1 MAVAKGKERITIT
14 IHKETKKLL
23 DTLLSLHDK
32 NLTYSNLVEI
42 AVLYYGQASLKII
55 NDLEKENENAK
66 S

>member
-1 MAVAKGKERITIT
+1 MSIAKGKERITIT

-23 DTLLSLHDK
+23 DILLSLHDES
-32 NLTYSNLVEI
+32 LTYSKLVEI
-42 AVLYYGQASLKII
+42 AVLYYGQASLKIV